1 MQFLSYV
8 CVWNVFANVYIQHFV
23 DQVLFFKT
31 NRIVVQD
38 LFHSRILLSKVYV
51 IQDSPIQ
58 EFCYLDRWCY
68 YNKIHSKTN
77 SSKHNQMWVLD
88 LELPAFFVLLIIMI
102 GKLCPK
108 DLHDGWWRNY
118 CYFGEILNMKV

>member
-1 MQFLSYV
+1 MFVFEMFLQM
-8 CVWNVFANVYIQHFV
+8 FI
-23 DQVLFFKT
+23 FKILLT
-31 NRIVVQD
+31 KFYCSRQIEYLSEIFSIQD
-38 LFHSRILLSKVYV
+38 LFHLRILLSKVYV

-68 YNKIHSKTN
+68 YNKIHNKTN

-88 LELPAFFVLLIIMI
+88 LELPTFFVLLIIMI

-108 DLHDGWWRNY
+108 DLHDG
-118 CYFGEILNMKV
+118 